1 MVYINSVQTV
11 FSLNFIKICRSNTN
25 LSVQTTAAMR
35 FFWKLYFR
43 ISGWKITQP
52 FPINLPKAVII
63 VAPHTSAMDFP
74 IGLAVRSILNL
85 QHTHFLGKEELFKGT
100 FGFFFRLMGG
110 YPVNRFSKLNMVD
123 QVVEIFNQHTHFL
136 LALSP
141 EGTRKKVD
149 RLRTGFYHIAQ
160 KANVPIIMVGFDF
173 AIKEIS
179 IAEPFYTGNDESADF
194 KKIIQFFAPIQGK
207 NPHLGIAHLLTD

>member
-1 MVYINSVQTV
+1 MQINSEQIL
-11 FSLNFIKICRSNTN
+11 FYLNFIKICRSNSN
-25 LSVQTTAAMR
+25 LFVQIFAAMR

-43 ISGWKITQP
+43 LSGWKITQP
-52 FPINLPKAVII
+52 FPIDLPKAVII

-74 IGLAVRSILNL
+74 IGLAVRSILKI
-85 QHTHFLGKEELFKGT
+85 QHTHYLGKEELFKGP
-100 FGFFFRLMGG
+100 FGFFFRMTGG

-160 KANVPIIMVGFDF
+160 KANVPIVMVGFDF
-173 AIKEIS
+173 ANKEIS

-207 NPHLGIAHLLTD
+207 IPHLGIAHLLTD